1 MTGDHQIS
9 VTVATCKLGS
19 VDTEIT
25 GETPPVLVALVTT
38 AVDSE
43 DDERLS
49 LDVGVA
55 VDGGITVNVLVR
67 GKRTVY
73 WVEKIR
79 GVPSEVGSGSCA
91 CTNTTE
97 RHTASREIA
106 SDNRI
111 LLFAT
116 ELGVSFC
123 CLSRCSDTR
132 YGAYLPMTGVFA
144 VLSTSS
150 HRPATLYKSVYYR
163 FSCGVDWLSELE

>member
-38 AVDSE
+38 FVDSE
-43 DDERLS
+43 AEEIVS

-67 GKRTVY
+67 GKRMVY

-79 GVPSEVGSGSCA
+79 GVASEVGSGS
-91 CTNTTE
+91 
-97 RHTASREIA
+97 
-106 SDNRI
+106 
-111 LLFAT
+111 
-116 ELGVSFC
+116 
-123 CLSRCSDTR
+123 
-132 YGAYLPMTGVFA
+132 
-144 VLSTSS
+144 
-150 HRPATLYKSVYYR
+150 
-163 FSCGVDWLSELE
+163 